1 MTVYLLI
8 MKIITRNSRKEIAC
22 LHIPDPT
29 LVLRQAAPSQN
40 ALPAVCWAN
49 PAHPSRCSWN
59 AGSSKTQ
66 LLPPVTSPGRLC
78 LVAPGVGLTTC
89 KPTCVSPQWGGEGAP
104 SQRPGS
110 QAPSPTSAWSTGQ
123 RLEGLS
129 CTLWSPQQSLKGMW
143 AWGVPHRSLVGLLV
157 EGLPKDSH
165 NKEVD
170 EEGDRQCDGGFN
182 QEVHVGFSD
191 VCPAGPVYLSRL

>member
-78 LVAPGVGLTTC
+78 LVAPGVGLTTASLRVAC
-89 KPTCVSPQWGGEGAP
+89 LP
-104 SQRPGS
+104 SGVGKGLPARGQGRRLPPLPVPGVQDRDS
-110 QAPSPTSAWSTGQ
+110 K
-123 RLEGLS
+123 GLAA
-129 CTLWSPQQSLKGMW
+129 LF
-143 AWGVPHRSLVGLLV
+143 GVPS
-157 EGLPKDSH
+157 K
-165 NKEVD
+165 
-170 EEGDRQCDGGFN
+170 
-182 QEVHVGFSD
+182 
-191 VCPAGPVYLSRL
+191 A